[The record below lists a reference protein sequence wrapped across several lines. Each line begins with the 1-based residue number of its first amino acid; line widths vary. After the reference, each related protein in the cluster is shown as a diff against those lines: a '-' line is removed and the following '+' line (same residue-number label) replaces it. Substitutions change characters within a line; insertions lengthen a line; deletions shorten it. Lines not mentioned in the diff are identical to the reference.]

1 MIRPAERRLPAVV
14 SIHDVMSET
23 LGRVL
28 ELIQLLDRHGI
39 ESCDLLVVPDCD
51 WSADQIA
58 TLRALAEGG
67 FRLAGHGWSHRIRR
81 RGTVSHH
88 LHSWLLSRDAAEHLS
103 LSPDE
108 IAELVSRCAQWFDEH
123 QLPRTELYVPPAWA
137 LGRIPR
143 SRLAATGFRLFET
156 LTGVLDAASGHHR
169 MLPLVGFEA
178 DTALRAITLRLLN
191 RLNIALARAT
201 GRPLRVGLHP
211 HDLELKLHR
220 AIPPLLA
227 GCTPQELRT
236 ATAVMLASSQHDL
249 DRASCPGRPTPS
261 TARAAA
267 AGSSRDW

>member
-1 MIRPAERRLPAVV
+1 MLARSTASRAFI
-14 SIHDVMSET
+14 SIHDVMPET
-23 LGRVL
+23 LDRVL
-28 ELIQLLDRHGI
+28 GLIEVLAGHEI
-39 ESCDLLVVPDCD
+39 SSCDLLVVPGRD

-58 TLRALAEGG
+58 RLRGLAESG

-81 RGTVSHH
+81 RTSVYHR
-88 LHSWLLSRDAAEHLS
+88 LHSQLLSRDVAEHLS

-108 IAELVSRCAQWFDEH
+108 IAALVSRCAQWFDEH
-123 QLPRTELYVPPAWA
+123 QLPRSELYVPPAWA
-137 LGRIPR
+137 LGRIPS

-156 LTGVLDAASGHHR
+156 VTGVLDAASGHHR

-178 DTALRAITLRLLN
+178 DTALRAITLRSLN

-227 GCTPQELRT
+227 GCTPQELRLHHQRDRGPQSNGCSDGAGPT
-236 ATAVMLASSQHDL
+236 AALGDH
-249 DRASCPGRPTPS
+249 
-261 TARAAA
+261 
-267 AGSSRDW
+267 